1 MSMEEQ
7 LERFAQLEAQA
18 KGSSESEAI
27 AKQHPLGKLT
37 ARERIDA
44 LIDPGTFV
52 EVNTFVQHQ
61 ITDFG
66 MGSNRPFGDAVVT
79 GHGLVDGRPVY
90 VFSQDF
96 TVLGGSVGRM
106 TAHKICEIMRR
117 AGDAGVPVIGLNDSV
132 GARIWDLP
140 GGYGY
145 VWHDSV
151 ILSGVVPQISLIMGP
166 CVGGAVYGPIL
177 TDFVLMVDKTG
188 EMYITGPR
196 VIKEVTGEDVTSQ
209 ELGGAKIHNEV
220 SGVSDF
226 VCKSD
231 EECLESTKRLL
242 SFLPLNWREQ
252 PPWVNTGDDRRRS
265 VDDLLELVPSDLG
278 KAYDMHQFIKTVVD
292 NGDFLEVKARY
303 ARNIVVGFARLG
315 GHAVGIIANNPFFLA
330 GCLDCDAS
338 DKAARF
344 IRFCDC
350 FNIPVITFA
359 DCPGYLPGANEEKK
373 GIIRHGAKMLYA
385 YSEAT
390 VPKITCIVRKL
401 TGGAMAGMC
410 GKTMAPDYLYAWPT
424 AEFGGMKPEA
434 MVEVIYRKQLEK
446 ADDPARLKA
455 EKAAEYRAL
464 RTGPYYVAS
473 YGNIDEIIWPQ
484 DTRSKIISALEIM
497 KTKKQNRIERKHGN
511 IPL

>member
-1 MSMEEQ
+1 MMEEQ
-7 LERFAQLEAQA
+7 LKKFAQLEAQA
-18 KGSSESEAI
+18 KAAGGPEAV
-27 AKQHPLGKLT
+27 AKQHSLGKLT

-44 LIDPGTFV
+44 LMDPGTFV
-52 EVNTFVQHQ
+52 EVNTFIQHQ
-61 ITDFG
+61 IMDLAIG
-66 MGSNRPFGDAVVT
+66 RNRPFGDAVIT
-79 GHGLVDGRPVY
+79 GHGLINGRPAY

-106 TAHKICEIMRR
+106 TAQKICEIMKR
-117 AGDAGVPVIGLNDSV
+117 AGDAGVPIIGINDSV
-132 GARIWDLP
+132 GARLWDLP

-145 VWHDSV
+145 VWHQNA
-151 ILSGVVPQISLIMGP
+151 ILSGVVPQISLIMGS
-166 CVGGAVYGPIL
+166 CVGGAVYGPTL
-177 TDFVLMVDKTG
+177 TDFIIMVDKVG

-196 VIKEVTGEDVTSQ
+196 VIKEVMMEDVTAQ

-226 VCKSD
+226 LTQND
-231 EECLESTKRLL
+231 HECLELTKKLL
-242 SFLPLNWREQ
+242 GFLPLNWREQ
-252 PPWVNTGDDRRRS
+252 PPRVDTGDDPRRA
-265 VDDLLELVPSDLG
+265 VDELLKLVPG
-278 KAYDMHQFIKTVVD
+278 EPEKAYDMRSFIKVIAD
-292 NGDFLEVKARY
+292 NGDFLEVKARW

-315 GHAVGIIANNPFFLA
+315 GNSVGIIANNPSFLA

-350 FNIPVITFA
+350 FNIPVVTFA
-359 DCPGYLPGANEEKK
+359 DCPGYLPGTKEEKK

-401 TGGAMAGMC
+401 AGGSQTGMC
-410 GKTMAPDYLYAWPT
+410 GKTAAPDYVFAWPI

-434 MVEVIYRKQLEK
+434 VVDVIYRKEIES
-446 ADDPARLKA
+446 AEDPARVRA
-455 EKAAEYRAL
+455 EKVAEYRAL

-484 DTRSKIISALEIM
+484 ETRSRIISALEIM
-497 KTKKQNRIERKHGN
+497 RNKKEYRPERKHGN